1 LFVVFAGEKQPK
13 HVGKMPEI
21 WKKFDSEVITTVFK
35 KIRQN
40 AQILKSR
47 SRSVW
52 WSLGLVSKF

>member
-1 LFVVFAGEKQPK
+1 
-13 HVGKMPEI
+13 
-21 WKKFDSEVITTVFK
+21 VITTVFK